1 MTTKNLLTTLTISL
15 AIFMSGC
22 KNDNLSSKVTYKVTG
37 TWVSQFK
44 ITNGTTEHIVN
55 VPYAGTRDTTIYLVY
70 GTKVKLESKGEGSTL
85 QGTIYVDDII
95 VATLIDNDADGDSKT
110 NVKIDYTIPFK

>member
-1 MTTKNLLTTLTISL
+1 MTTKTLLTTLTITL
-15 AIFMSGC
+15 AILMTGC

-37 TWVSQFK
+37 PWVSQFK
-44 ITNGTTEHIVN
+44 ITNGFTDHIVD

-70 GTKVKLESKGEGSTL
+70 GTKVKLDAKGGGSSL

-95 VATLIDNDADGDSKT
+95 VATLVDNDADGDSKT
-110 NVKIDYTIPFK
+110 YVKIDYTIPYK